1 MRKFIVRGMSCAAC
15 VANVE
20 RAVKRLDGVISV
32 SVNLLTNSMQVEGSA
47 SDDDIINAVERAG
60 YNASVEGAK
69 KVNDSNGKEDNKEL
83 KTLLVR
89 LISSVVFLIVLMY
102 FSMGVMMWSFP
113 LPAIMQGNYLAVGL
127 LQLVL
132 CTIILIINKNFF
144 INGFKGI
151 IHGSVNMDT
160 LVAMGS
166 GVAFAY
172 SLYAL
177 FAMTD
182 AQVNGDMVKVLHY
195 AHELYFES
203 SAMILT
209 LITIGKTLETY
220 SKGKTTSALK
230 ALMKLAPKTAN
241 LYKNGEEVSVAI
253 DSVMVGDIFIV
264 RAGESIPV
272 DGEIIEGSAS
282 INESVLTGESIPN
295 DKEIGDKVSA
305 GTINL
310 NGYIKCRALRV
321 GEDTTLNQIIKLVSD
336 ASSTKAPVARVADK
350 VSAVFVPCVIAISA
364 ITLIVWGA
372 VSKDIGYSL
381 ARAIS
386 VLVISCPCA
395 LGLATPVAI
404 MVGNGVGARNGILFK
419 NSTALEHLSR
429 AQIVVLDKT
438 GTITKGEPVVTDIL
452 PKDMDRISLLTYAYL
467 IESKSEHPLSRAII
481 KCAHQEG
488 ICITKEVDD
497 FEILSGNGLK
507 AIVDGVELVGGKLD
521 FVKSRADITLQD
533 IDSANAL
540 ANEGKTPLYFAYNGK
555 FIGIIAVAD
564 TVREDSIQ
572 AIEQLKEMG
581 LHTVMLTG
589 DNAIT
594 ANAIGK
600 IAGTDEVVAGV
611 LPNDK
616 ANVIKRLQEYGK
628 VAMVGDGI
636 NDAPA
641 LTCADIGIAIG
652 AGSDIAIDAADV
664 VLVKSELK
672 DVPAAIR
679 LSRSTLIDIY
689 QNLFWAF
696 IYNTI
701 GIPLAAGVWIPVF
714 NWELNPMFGAA
725 AMSLSSVCVVLNAL
739 RLNLVK
745 IHKPRAKKQCKL
757 PLTNGKLLQEEIKEE
772 QIMTK
777 ITLHVDG
784 IMCPHCENR
793 VKNCLL
799 KIEGIEEA
807 VVSHVEGT
815 AIITTSMAVDMDAIA
830 NAINQEG
837 YKFIG

>member
-1 MRKFIVRGMSCAAC
+1 MRKFIVSGMSCAAC

-47 SDDDIINAVERAG
+47 SDDDIIKAVERAG
-60 YNASVEGAK
+60 YSASAKGAK
-69 KVNDSNGKEDNKEL
+69 KLNGDNLKEDNKEL
-83 KTLLVR
+83 KALLIR
-89 LISSVVFLIVLMY
+89 LISSVVFLIALMY

-144 INGFKGI
+144 INGFKGV
-151 IHGSVNMDT
+151 IHASVNMDT

-166 GVAFAY
+166 GVAYIY

-182 AQVNGDMVKVLHY
+182 AQVNGDMVAVLHY

-209 LITIGKTLETY
+209 LITIGKTLENY

-230 ALMKLAPKTAN
+230 ALMKLAPKTAT

-253 DSVMVGDIFIV
+253 DNVMVGDIFIV
-264 RAGESIPV
+264 RAGESVPV

-282 INESVLTGESIPN
+282 INESALTGESIPN

-321 GEDTTLNQIIKLVSD
+321 GEDTTLNQIIKMVSD

-452 PKDMDRISLLTYAYL
+452 PKDTDRMSLLTHAYL
-467 IESKSEHPLSRAII
+467 IESRSEHPLSRAII
-481 KCAHQEG
+481 KCAQQEG

-507 AIVDGVELVGGKLD
+507 AFVDGVELVGGKLD
-521 FVKSRADITLQD
+521 FVKSRVDITPQD

-589 DNAIT
+589 DNALT

-600 IAGTDEVVAGV
+600 IAGVDEVIAGV
-611 LPNDK
+611 LPNEK

-652 AGSDIAIDAADV
+652 AGSDVAIDAADV

-696 IYNTI
+696 IYNII

-745 IHKPRAKKQCKL
+745 IYKPRAKKQCKL
-757 PLTNGKLLQEEIKEE
+757 PLINGKLLQDNIKEE
-772 QIMTK
+772 QVMTN
-777 ITLHVDG
+777 ITLHIEG

-799 KIEGIEEA
+799 KIEGIEDA
-807 VVSHVEGT
+807 VVSHVDGT
-815 AIITTSMAVDMDAIA
+815 AIITTSKQVDMDAIA
-830 NAINQEG
+830 IAINQEG